1 MSLRTR
7 AREIVLQLLYQD
19 DLNRGRSQ
27 DEDMAFIRGRLHNA
41 GNIRDFAKSL
51 LDGVRAKSKEIDREL
66 DAATDNWK
74 ISRMAAT
81 DRNVLRLGAYEILFH
96 DTPAPVAI
104 NEAIEIAKRYGDEQ
118 SSQFINGILDRLIKK
133 QLRLAKQAAA
143 TSKEEISPSGLQDSI
158 PHSELKPST
167 GPIEPEVD
175 GADSGN
181 LESENDADKLVS

>member
-19 DLNRGRSQ
+19 DLNRGRSR

-81 DRNVLRLGAYEILFH
+81 DRNVLRL
-96 DTPAPVAI
+96 VAT
-104 NEAIEIAKRYGDEQ
+104 AK
-118 SSQFINGILDRLIKK
+118 
-133 QLRLAKQAAA
+133 
-143 TSKEEISPSGLQDSI
+143 
-158 PHSELKPST
+158 
-167 GPIEPEVD
+167 V
-175 GADSGN
+175 
-181 LESENDADKLVS
+181 

>member
-1 MSLRTR
+1 
-7 AREIVLQLLYQD
+7 
-19 DLNRGRSQ
+19 
-27 DEDMAFIRGRLHNA
+27 MAFIRGRLHNA

-118 SSQFINGILDRLIKK
+118 SSQFINGILDKIKN
-133 QLRLAKQAAA
+133 RA
-143 TSKEEISPSGLQDSI
+143 
-158 PHSELKPST
+158 SEA
-167 GPIEPEVD
+167 ER
-175 GADSGN
+175 
-181 LESENDADKLVS
+181 

>member
-27 DEDMAFIRGRLHNA
+27 DEDVAFIKGRLHNA
-41 GNIRDFAKSL
+41 GNIRDFAKAL
-51 LDGVRAKSKEIDREL
+51 LDGVRAKAKEIDREL

-104 NEAIEIAKRYGDEQ
+104 NEAIEISKRYGDEQ

-133 QLRLAKQAAA
+133 QARLKKQEL
-143 TSKEEISPSGLQDSI
+143 SESPTQSS
-158 PHSELKPST
+158 
-167 GPIEPEVD
+167 EPEKVD
-175 GADSGN
+175 SSTDN
-181 LESENDADKLVS
+181 LESKNDADNLVS

>member
-27 DEDMAFIRGRLHNA
+27 DEDVAFIKGRLHNA
-41 GNIRDFAKSL
+41 GNIRDFAKAL
-51 LDGVRAKSKEIDREL
+51 LDGVRAKAKEIDREL

-104 NEAIEIAKRYGDEQ
+104 NEAIEISKRYGDEQ

-133 QLRLAKQAAA
+133 QARLKKQALAE
-143 TSKEEISPSGLQDSI
+143 SSIQPS
-158 PHSELKPST
+158 
-167 GPIEPEVD
+167 EPEEV
-175 GADSGN
+175 DSGTDN
-181 LESENDADKLVS
+181 LESKNDADNLVS